1 MSTRCFNARPTRGAA
16 ASSPATG
23 LLPFASMTCE
33 PSAPTTP
40 RAATSSA
47 AVAPARTCRSQGSA
61 LASKVSA
68 AVCGPNK
75 RASFASFGPSSR
87 CGRTSPVL
95 ALPFASE
102 ASPSHSPQSQPFS
115 ETFPRSGMMRSGS
128 LFELPTLERLTSES
142 ASSSSRGE
150 WTTPKASDVERGD
163 CPSERARR
171 TPFLPSQ
178 VRSTWNTPTV
188 EDAGRNGSLEWAR
201 RWAAGETIPE
211 TQQRLRTQALWPTA
225 TAGNSGGNRSAY
237 EGAPFRPSL
246 AGQARQ
252 ASPQGS
258 AWPTPAARDY
268 KDTGTS
274 PAEFDRNT
282 PGLAA
287 CAGGSLNPSWVGRL
301 MGFPDGW
308 TSPLTDGPSAPAKR
322 SPKASRRASRR
333 SGGNDGRD

>member
-23 LLPFASMTCE
+23 LLPFASTTCE

-40 RAATSSA
+40 RASISS
-47 AVAPARTCRSQGSA
+47 VGARHVKTCRSQGSA
-61 LASKVSA
+61 LASKASA
-68 AVCGPNK
+68 AVCGPNR
-75 RASFASFGPSSR
+75 RAPFANFGPQSQ
-87 CGRTSPVL
+87 CGRTSPAL

-178 VRSTWNTPTV
+178 VSMWSTPQAH
-188 EDAGRNGSLEWAR
+188 DAK
-201 RWAAGETIPE
+201 
-211 TQQRLRTQALWPTA
+211 
-225 TAGNSGGNRSAY
+225 
-237 EGAPFRPSL
+237 GAPG
-246 AGQARQ
+246 AEARERGGFQ
-252 ASPQGS
+252 ASLPAQVQGS

-287 CAGGSLNPSWVGRL
+287 LAGGPPNPDWTSRL